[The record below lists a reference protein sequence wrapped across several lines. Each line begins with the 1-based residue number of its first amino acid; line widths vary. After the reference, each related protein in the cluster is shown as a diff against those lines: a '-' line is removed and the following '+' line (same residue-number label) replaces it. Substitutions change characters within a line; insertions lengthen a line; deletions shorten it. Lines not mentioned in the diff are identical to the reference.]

1 MLKINN
7 ETKIGILALVALAL
21 GIWGFQFLKGINI
34 LKTSKTFYVKYANV
48 DQLRPSSPIFI
59 NGLEVGTV
67 KDMYVDPE
75 DDKTIIAVL
84 NIEQPVDI
92 PKETKATII
101 GLSLMGGKAIELEI
115 PYPCKGR
122 DCARSGDFLEGR
134 TKSFLESMIG
144 KPEEI
149 DAYTSRLQLGLTSVY
164 DSIANPDNPQGFGRT
179 LVALDQS
186 LQNIAELT
194 RKINRL
200 LDVSTASFAATAEN
214 AAEITR
220 TLRDNKQNINDM
232 MANLAAVS
240 EQLNKARFDVT
251 ADKAGAAIDSLRQS
265 LSDLRAT
272 LAATQYAMVQVDT
285 LAQRLVAG
293 EGTAGKMLAD
303 EELYNNLVRTTRQ
316 TQLLMQDLRLNPKRY
331 TTVKVKVFGK
341 NKTPEYDVPFD
352 DPAYY
357 LLVDSLERAYSEKVK
372 NQ

>member
-144 KPEEI
+144 KPKK
-149 DAYTSRLQLGLTSVY
+149 LM
-164 DSIANPDNPQGFGRT
+164 RT
-179 LVALDQS
+179 PP
-186 LQNIAELT
+186 
-194 RKINRL
+194 
-200 LDVSTASFAATAEN
+200 ASNSA
-214 AAEITR
+214 
-220 TLRDNKQNINDM
+220 
-232 MANLAAVS
+232 
-240 EQLNKARFDVT
+240 
-251 ADKAGAAIDSLRQS
+251 
-265 LSDLRAT
+265 
-272 LAATQYAMVQVDT
+272 
-285 LAQRLVAG
+285 
-293 EGTAGKMLAD
+293 
-303 EELYNNLVRTTRQ
+303 
-316 TQLLMQDLRLNPKRY
+316 
-331 TTVKVKVFGK
+331 
-341 NKTPEYDVPFD
+341 
-352 DPAYY
+352 
-357 LLVDSLERAYSEKVK
+357 
-372 NQ
+372 